1 MKDDD
6 VIQWRFGDENTL
18 IAEINKRADRI
29 TVYDDVLDGRFRD
42 RLKLDDQTGSLT
54 ITNTRPEHAGD
65 YELQI
70 NTEIKIFS
78 LTVFSV
84 IYTKEMSEMEGYSV
98 TLNPGLLKISDD
110 GFQWMFGTENTV
122 IAEIN
127 KQTDRI
133 TVYDDVLDGRFRD
146 RLKLNNQ
153 TGSLTITNTT
163 TEHAGV
169 YKVKIL
175 RNVIILFNLTV
186 YARLPVPVISRDCSS
201 SSSSCSLV
209 CSSVVNASHVTL
221 SWYKGISVLSSIS
234 ASDLSI
240 SLSLPLEVEYQD
252 KNTYSCVLNNPI
264 SNQTTHLDINTL
276 CHTCADSVHCC
287 GPTEAVIRLVLS
299 ALVGVATVI
308 IVVYEI
314 RSRRAERDQAHI
326 HTSGEDTFELHAL
339 QSELEAVEEQIHNL
353 LLRQAELRDRCLALE
368 TSRAD
373 AHKSVFNVTN
383 PLTPTAS
390 TPCVPQHRSKSA
402 MVSFTPAPTRHHEA
416 WVVPQRKTRV
426 RFRPR
431 LSPTLPV
438 FELSTQNRFSPLRET
453 ERDAVIIGDSIVR
466 HVHATLGKSKVQS
479 HCFPGARVSEIAA
492 RVPEILNGDE
502 RVGTVVL
509 HAGVN
514 DIRLRQT
521 EILKKDFR
529 NLIDTVRS
537 TSPETT
543 IIVSGPLPT
552 YRLGH
557 EKFSRLFALNEWLMS
572 WCNEQKLLFVNNW
585 NLFWERPRLFRAD
598 GLHPSR
604 FGADLL
610 SDNISKMLNTL

>member
-1 MKDDD
+1 MHFAKWSVVAVMKQVQALQNEVLGFIYPLSPHICKIGRGSFNLSIIHVEEYDFA
-6 VIQWRFGDENTL
+6 IYYCALSFLNIITFGEGTIL
-18 IAEINKRADRI
+18 LPKERDRI
-29 TVYDDVLDGRFRD
+29 RSTTVLQEPVFD
-42 RLKLDDQTGSLT
+42 RLH
-54 ITNTRPEHAGD
+54 PGD
-65 YELQI
+65 
-70 NTEIKIFS
+70 
-78 LTVFSV
+78 
-84 IYTKEMSEMEGYSV
+84 SV
-98 TLNPGLLKISDD
+98 TLQCSVISEICAGEYSVYWFRHSSGYSQPGIIYTHNNRSDQCMKRSENGSSTQSCVYSLPKTELRSSDAGIYYCAVDTCGKIHL
-110 GFQWMFGTENTV
+110 GNGTE
-122 IAEIN
+122 
-127 KQTDRI
+127 
-133 TVYDDVLDGRFRD
+133 
-146 RLKLNNQ
+146 
-153 TGSLTITNTT
+153 LTI
-163 TEHAGV
+163 E
-169 YKVKIL
+169 
-175 RNVIILFNLTV
+175 
-186 YARLPVPVISRDCSS
+186 
-201 SSSSCSLV
+201 
-209 CSSVVNASHVTL
+209 
-221 SWYKGISVLSSIS
+221 
-234 ASDLSI
+234 
-240 SLSLPLEVEYQD
+240 
-252 KNTYSCVLNNPI
+252 
-264 SNQTTHLDINTL
+264 
-276 CHTCADSVHCC
+276 
-287 GPTEAVIRLVLS
+287 
-299 ALVGVATVI
+299 
-308 IVVYEI
+308 
-314 RSRRAERDQAHI
+314 
-326 HTSGEDTFELHAL
+326 GEDTFELHAL
-339 QSELEAVEEQIHNL
+339 QSELEAVEKQIHDL

-390 TPCVPQHRSKSA
+390 TPCVPQHRSQSA

-466 HVHATLGKSKVQS
+466 HVHATLGKSKVHS

-552 YRLGH
+552 LR
-557 EKFSRLFALNEWLMS
+557 KQM
-572 WCNEQKLLFVNNW
+572 
-585 NLFWERPRLFRAD
+585 P
-598 GLHPSR
+598 
-604 FGADLL
+604 
-610 SDNISKMLNTL
+610 

>member
-1 MKDDD
+1 MPP
-6 VIQWRFGDENTL
+6 QFG
-18 IAEINKRADRI
+18 KRG
-29 TVYDDVLDGRFRD
+29 T
-42 RLKLDDQTGSLT
+42 DQGATS
-54 ITNTRPEHAGD
+54 P
-65 YELQI
+65 
-70 NTEIKIFS
+70 
-78 LTVFSV
+78 
-84 IYTKEMSEMEGYSV
+84 
-98 TLNPGLLKISDD
+98 DD
-110 GFQWMFGTENTV
+110 GGEVLTLASIATLLEENRKALT
-122 IAEIN
+122 ADFN
-127 KQTDRI
+127 ATMDK
-133 TVYDDVLDGRFRD
+133 
-146 RLKLNNQ
+146 RLLALA
-153 TGSLTITNTT
+153 T
-163 TEHAGV
+163 
-169 YKVKIL
+169 
-175 RNVIILFNLTV
+175 
-186 YARLPVPVISRDCSS
+186 
-201 SSSSCSLV
+201 
-209 CSSVVNASHVTL
+209 
-221 SWYKGISVLSSIS
+221 
-234 ASDLSI
+234 
-240 SLSLPLEVEYQD
+240 
-252 KNTYSCVLNNPI
+252 
-264 SNQTTHLDINTL
+264 
-276 CHTCADSVHCC
+276 TCAKLTDSN
-287 GPTEAVIRLVLS
+287 AKLVAKVTDLES
-299 ALVGVATVI
+299 
-308 IVVYEI
+308 
-314 RSRRAERDQAHI
+314 RSRRKNIRVLGLPESIEGYNPTTFFSMMLAEVFGDKILDSPPECDRAHRTLAWKPQPGQVKDKIIREARSMRGKLKYRDNLISIYKDYAPEVLEQRHQYQ
-326 HTSGEDTFELHAL
+326 E
-339 QSELEAVEEQIHNL
+339 SELGAVEKQIHNL

-373 AHKSVFNVTN
+373 AHKSVINVTN

-390 TPCVPQHRSKSA
+390 TPCVPQHRSQSA
-402 MVSFTPAPTRHHEA
+402 MVSFTPAPTRHHKA

-492 RVPEILNGDE
+492 RVPEILNGEE

-537 TSPETT
+537 ISPETT

-610 SDNISKMLNTL
+610 SDNISKMLNCL